1 MGENKIATIDL
12 NDIFQDVKTDLIG
25 SLLNEANDNK
35 ICMWYLICAL
45 DGMSDKELSELAGY
59 TIPQIQDARTQFL
72 KKKYQ
77 GNSPLYKEVHT
88 LRGEVATIV
97 QENRDVRSSIEAGL
111 DRAIQEQIE
120 KANKLV
126 EAKDEMIEMLK
137 YQKIELQRQIEQLKS
152 NVINLEKQQEE
163 KTNTIQQ
170 IESNESM
177 PIKVEPEKEQ
187 NQKRITDN
195 DLEIISEQTSST
207 DKKQSL
213 IKRVQKYF
221 FSVTDT
227 KEFAEK
233 YLSNDHLTEEQKDYL
248 LKCLEQGMT
257 VKEIG
262 RFASENLSVEHMER
276 LKKIIESRKG

>member
-1 MGENKIATIDL
+1 MGESKVNTLNL
-12 NDIFQDVKTDLIG
+12 NDIFQDVKTDMIG
-25 SLLNEANDNK
+25 KLLNDTK
-35 ICMWYLICAL
+35 DSKKCLWYLICAL
-45 DGMSDKELSELAGY
+45 DGMDENDIVELAER
-59 TIPQIQDARTQFL
+59 TIPQIQAARNEFL
-72 KKKYQ
+72 MKKYQ
-77 GNSPLYKEVHT
+77 GNREVYKEV
-88 LRGEVATIV
+88 LRIKSQVNDVV
-97 QENRDVRSSIEAGL
+97 QENREVRSSIEAGL
-111 DRAIQEQIE
+111 DKAIQEQIE

-163 KTNTIQQ
+163 KTNRIQQ
-170 IESNESM
+170 TESAE
-177 PIKVEPEKEQ
+177 ITQVKAEREKER
-187 NQKRITDN
+187 NKNSITDS
-195 DLEIISEQTSST
+195 DVEIFSEQASST
-207 DKKQSL
+207 NKKQSL
-213 IKRVQKYF
+213 IKRAQKYF

-227 KEFAEK
+227 KAFAEK
-233 YLSNDHLTEEQKDYL
+233 YLSNDNLTEEQKNYL

>member
-1 MGENKIATIDL
+1 MGEDKMTTINL
-12 NDIFQDVKTDLIG
+12 NEVYQDVKSDSIRN
-25 SLLNEANDNK
+25 LLNETKDSK
-35 ICMWYLICAL
+35 TCMWYLICAL
-45 DGMSDKELSELAGY
+45 DGMSGKELLELAGY

-97 QENRDVRSSIEAGL
+97 QENRDVRSSIESGL

-137 YQKIELQRQIEQLKS
+137 LQKIELQRQIEQLKS

-163 KTNTIQQ
+163 KTNRIQQ
-170 IESNESM
+170 TESAEIT
-177 PIKVEPEKEQ
+177 PVKAEREKEQ
-187 NQKRITDN
+187 NKNSIPDS
-195 DLEIISEQTSST
+195 DVEIISEQST

-262 RFASENLSVEHMER
+262 RFASENLSVEYMER
-276 LKKIIESRKG
+276 LKKIIENRKG